1 MCAAVNIY
9 PIDPLRGPVV
19 LSITDGDTWASQAWN
34 NLTHRVC
41 TVYVS
46 SDQAVTLFIDHAHSD
61 ASLTDAPIS
70 SQHAVAANTPASF
83 HEKLDARISRIRV
96 SNASGFEANVT
107 LDVIL
112 RPTASEDNASTRLTL
127 AGVDVASGN
136 PLPVVGA
143 VVGDVEVVQPTAAD
157 LNATVVQAVA
167 SSLNATVTQAG
178 TVTVAA
184 TALDTRALTSATD
197 AVTVT
202 GTVLVNPGGL
212 NIPATVFQDDPTEL
226 HCTVTQAATV
236 VSEGLEMQVAIVES
250 PNNTAVYPVAAC
262 RVYGVY
268 FSHDNGT
275 LLQTLAL
282 YDATSGVTSASTPK
296 LSLML
301 PSGKTHD
308 SFGGTDNYLT
318 FSSGVSVRCVAA
330 ISPSSTTAPSANT
343 QAVII
348 YRLV

>member
-1 MCAAVNIY
+1 MA
-9 PIDPLRGPVV
+9 
-19 LSITDGDTWASQAWN
+19 ITDGDTWASQAWN

-83 HEKLDARISRIRV
+83 HEKLDARISRIRI
-96 SNASGFEANVT
+96 SNASGADANVT

-197 AVTVT
+197 TVTVS

-226 HCTVTQAATV
+226 QCTVTQAGTV
-236 VSEGLEMQVAIVES
+236 AVEGLEMQVAEVLS
-250 PNNTAVYPVAAC
+250 PGNTADYPIAAAC

-268 FSHDNGT
+268 FAHGSTNE
-275 LLQTLAL
+275 QNLAL
-282 YDATSGVTSASTPK
+282 YNATSGVVPASTRK
-296 LSLML
+296 LSIMTAAGDLTMVVPGGGYL
-301 PSGKTHD
+301 
-308 SFGGTDNYLT
+308 SFDN
-318 FSSGVSVRCVAA
+318 GVAVR
-330 ISPSSTTAPSANT
+330 STTT
-343 QAVII
+343 QDPTSTNGSSSDTMALIF
-348 YRLV
+348 YRLVV

>member
-1 MCAAVNIY
+1 MSYAVSLR
-9 PIDPLRGPVV
+9 PIDPLRGPLDVTV
-19 LSITDGDTWASQAWN
+19 ADGTTWASPEWS
-34 NLTHRVC
+34 NLTHRGVSIL
-41 TVYVS
+41 VS
-46 SDQAVTLFIDHAHSD
+46 SSRAVTLHVDHAS
-61 ASLTDAPIS
+61 SSETLISAPLS
-70 SQHAVAANTPASF
+70 SQHAVGSGVPTAF
-83 HEKLDARISRIRV
+83 HRRLDGRVSRVRI
-96 SNASGFEANVT
+96 SNASGADAIVT
-107 LDVIL
+107 VDVIL
-112 RPTASEDNASTRLTL
+112 RPSAEDHASMRLTL

-197 AVTVT
+197 TVTVT

-226 HCTVTQAATV
+226 HATVTQVGTV
-236 VSEGLEMQVAIVES
+236 TVDGLEVQAAVVES

-262 RVYGVY
+262 RVYAVY

-282 YDATSGVTSASTPK
+282 YDATSGVTNASTPK
-296 LSLML
+296 ISLML

-308 SFGGTDNYLT
+308 DFGTGNYLT